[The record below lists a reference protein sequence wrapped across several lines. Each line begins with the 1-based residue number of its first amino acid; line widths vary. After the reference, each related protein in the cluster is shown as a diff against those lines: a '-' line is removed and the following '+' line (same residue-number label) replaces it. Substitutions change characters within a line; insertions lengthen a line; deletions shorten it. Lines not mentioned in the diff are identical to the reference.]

1 MFEIVP
7 FNKNNNNLLSK
18 NGDYFNQL
26 FGNLFNDDFLAP
38 SNSIDNAFKV
48 DLKENDN
55 EYIIEADLPGVK
67 KEAVNIEY
75 NNNYITISTKVDDS
89 VEEKKDTYVRRERHF
104 GEFNRSLYIDN
115 IVSDKIDASFSNG
128 VLNIKLPKLTKDVD
142 KKKKIDIN

>member
-26 FGNLFNDDFLAP
+26 FGNFFNDDFLAP

-75 NNNYITISTKVDDS
+75 NINYITISTKVDDS

-115 IVSDKIDASFSNG
+115 IDSDKVDASFSNG

>member
-7 FNKNNNNLLSK
+7 FNKNNDNLLSR

-26 FGNLFNDDFLAP
+26 FSNFFNDDFLAP

-48 DLKENDN
+48 DLKENEN

-75 NNNYITISTKVDDS
+75 NNKYITISTKVDDS

-115 IVSDKIDASFSNG
+115 IDSDKIDASFSNG

-142 KKKKIDIN
+142 KKKKIYIH